1 LIYTHVYIGI
11 QEDINKEEEKMTFAR
26 RGLQG
31 LQQRLP
37 RLDHKKMGTSFNN
50 SFNNSFNTKPSFNT
64 RGGSKRLKLAVLD
77 WSGTVSDIFS
87 NAPNYGFVKLF
98 ANHGLPISMNE
109 ARGPMGKSK
118 LPHVKDICSIPR
130 VANLIFEKNK
140 KLLLEKRNGIKI
152 STSKMATIITPESIY
167 NDYVETQIQV
177 LEKHPEF
184 LNIIPGALKT
194 FDTLRNQLGMK
205 IGLTTGFPKS
215 ISDKFEQAAKKQGL
229 LVDKCLASDQ
239 VIEGRPSAEGMWK
252 LMDDIPETRFEIS
265 AKNNVPEKN
274 IFTVKV
280 DDTKNGIGEGI
291 NSGSWTV
298 GVYATSSYMGIDS
311 VKDYR
316 NLKPK
321 ELEERLNYSKNELQS
336 YSSSSSSPLGGC
348 VDFLIPYI
356 GDLPAICN
364 MINYRLSRGLIPGQ
378 LPTETSF

>member
-194 FDTLRNQLGMK
+194 FDTLRNQLGM
-205 IGLTTGFPKS
+205 
-215 ISDKFEQAAKKQGL
+215 
-229 LVDKCLASDQ
+229 
-239 VIEGRPSAEGMWK
+239 R
-252 LMDDIPETRFEIS
+252 
-265 AKNNVPEKN
+265 
-274 IFTVKV
+274 
-280 DDTKNGIGEGI
+280 
-291 NSGSWTV
+291 
-298 GVYATSSYMGIDS
+298 S
-311 VKDYR
+311 V
-316 NLKPK
+316 
-321 ELEERLNYSKNELQS
+321 
-336 YSSSSSSPLGGC
+336 
-348 VDFLIPYI
+348 
-356 GDLPAICN
+356 
-364 MINYRLSRGLIPGQ
+364 
-378 LPTETSF
+378 